1 MTKKLALTAVLLG
14 FALLT
19 LTGCFMKSSRRFIE
33 GKAAELSKVY
43 PTENL
48 EDLFEKF
55 PEGFGIFSD
64 DIYDYK
70 EGKGYFYQSIELKG
84 DAENK
89 VVRGTFKEKKVS
101 IDENKKRTEEV
112 LYEGGVVYK
121 DGRIQLTDPQ
131 ANATIKNPKLLLQE
145 FTINRKTLSKLKM
158 GGKGYSVETG
168 SADIDYILTDP
179 ILNTYMGVEQD
190 KELKMVIYIMSGTVE
205 NKAYSYTLDIKDGD
219 NSHTEL
225 FSGYKSKKYKLYND

>member
-1 MTKKLALTAVLLG
+1 MMMLA
-14 FALLT
+14 
-19 LTGCFMKSSRRFIE
+19 GCSGKSSRQFIE

-48 EDLFEKF
+48 EDLFKKF

-101 IDENKKRTEEV
+101 IDKNKKRKEDV

-121 DGRIQLTDPQ
+121 DGMIQLMDPQ
-131 ANATIKNPKLLLQE
+131 ANVTIKNPKLLLQE
-145 FTINRKTLSKLKM
+145 FTINRNTLSKLKM

-205 NKAYSYTLDIKDGD
+205 NKTYSYTLEIQDGQ
-219 NSHTEL
+219 NTHAEII
-225 FSGYKSKKYKLYND
+225 SGG

>member
-1 MTKKLALTAVLLG
+1 MTKKLALTAILLG
-14 FALLT
+14 VALLT
-19 LTGCFMKSSRRFIE
+19 LSACSLKSSRRFIE
-33 GKAAELSKVY
+33 GKASELSKVY

-55 PEGFGIFSD
+55 PDGFGIFSD

-70 EGKGYFYQSIELKG
+70 EGEGYFYQSIELEG

-89 VVRGTFKEKKVS
+89 VVRGIFKEKKVS
-101 IDENKKRTEEV
+101 IDKNKKRTEEV

-121 DGRIQLTDPQ
+121 DGMIQLMDPQ
-131 ANATIKNPKLLLQE
+131 ANATIKNPKLLIQE
-145 FTINRKTLSKLKM
+145 FTINRKTLSKLKL
-158 GGKGYSVETG
+158 GRKSYSFETG
-168 SADIDYILTDP
+168 SADIDYTITDP
-179 ILNTYMGVEQD
+179 VLNNYMGVEQD
-190 KELKMVIYIMSGTVE
+190 KELKMIFYIMSGTVE

>member
-1 MTKKLALTAVLLG
+1 MFKKIAMMMLVGGVGMMVLA
-14 FALLT
+14 
-19 LTGCFMKSSRRFIE
+19 GCSLKSSRQFIE

-48 EDLFEKF
+48 EDLFDKF
-55 PEGFGIFSD
+55 PDGFGIFSD

-70 EGKGYFYQSIELKG
+70 EGEGYFYQSIELKG

-89 VVRGTFKEKKVS
+89 VVRGIFKEKKVS
-101 IDENKKRTEEV
+101 IDKNKKRMEEV
-112 LYEGGVVYK
+112 LYEGGVIYK
-121 DGRIQLTDPQ
+121 DGRIELMDPQ
-131 ANATIKNPKLLLQE
+131 ANVTIKNPKLLLQE
-145 FTINRKTLSKLKM
+145 FTINRDTLSKLKM

-205 NKAYSYTLDIKDGD
+205 NKTYSYTLEIQDGQ
-219 NSHTEL
+219 NTHAEII
-225 FSGYKSKKYKLYND
+225 SGG

>member
-1 MTKKLALTAVLLG
+1 MTKKLALTVVLLG
-14 FALLT
+14 MALLT

-33 GKAAELSKVY
+33 GKASELSKIY

-55 PEGFGIFSD
+55 PGGFSIWSED
-64 DIYDYK
+64 LYDYNE
-70 EGKGYFYQSIELKG
+70 EGYLFQSVKLNGDIEARKII
-84 DAENK
+84 
-89 VVRGTFKEKKVS
+89 GTILWKKVTF
-101 IDENKKRTEEV
+101 DNDDKRHTEI

-121 DGRIQLTDPQ
+121 DGMIQLMDPQ
-131 ANATIKNPKLLLQE
+131 ANATIKNPKPLIQE
-145 FTINRKTLSKLKM
+145 FTINRKTLSKLKL
-158 GGKGYSVETG
+158 GRKSYSFETG
-168 SADIDYILTDP
+168 SADIDYTITDP
-179 ILNTYMGVEQD
+179 ILNNYMGVEQD
-190 KELKMVIYIMSGTVE
+190 KELKMIFYIMSETVE

>member
-1 MTKKLALTAVLLG
+1 MFKKIAMMMLVGGVGMMVLA
-14 FALLT
+14 
-19 LTGCFMKSSRRFIE
+19 GCSLKSSRQFIE

-48 EDLFEKF
+48 EDLFDKF
-55 PEGFGIFSD
+55 PDGFGIFSD

-70 EGKGYFYQSIELKG
+70 EGEGYFYQSIELKG

-89 VVRGTFKEKKVS
+89 VVRGIFKEKKVS
-101 IDENKKRTEEV
+101 IDKNKKRKEDV

-121 DGRIQLTDPQ
+121 DGRIQLMDPQ

-158 GGKGYSVETG
+158 GRKSYSFETG

-205 NKAYSYTLDIKDGD
+205 NKTYSYTLEIQDGQ
-219 NSHTEL
+219 NTHAEII
-225 FSGYKSKKYKLYND
+225 SGG